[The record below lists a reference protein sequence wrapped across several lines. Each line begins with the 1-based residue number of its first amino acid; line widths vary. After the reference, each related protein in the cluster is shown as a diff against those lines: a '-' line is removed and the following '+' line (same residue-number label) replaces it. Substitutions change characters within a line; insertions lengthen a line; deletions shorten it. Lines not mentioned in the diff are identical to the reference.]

1 MRINN
6 FGNRAVLPEK
16 IAHKQA
22 ERREKADKNDKVQA
36 GEGFLPVKSHPIGD
50 EIRHYYVDNSGEVP
64 ERVHFEV
71 NDAREP
77 LPFERVKLLLSEIEQ
92 SLLNGEEALKAQ
104 RAASPE
110 TVLRL
115 LE

>member
-6 FGNRAVLPEK
+6 YGNRPILPDK
-16 IAHKQA
+16 LTHKQA
-22 ERREKADKNDKVQA
+22 AKGEKDRQSEKTQA

-71 NDAREP
+71 SDAREP
-77 LPFERVKLLLSEIEQ
+77 LPFERVKLLLAEIKQ
-92 SLLNGEEALKAQ
+92 SILSGDEALQAQ
-104 RAASPE
+104 RAAPPE

>member
-6 FGNRAVLPEK
+6 FGNKPLMPEK
-16 IAHKQA
+16 IGQKPTTHL
-22 ERREKADKNDKVQA
+22 EKTDKTQTGD
-36 GEGFLPVKSHPIGD
+36 GFLPVKSHPIGD

-77 LPFERVKLLLSEIEQ
+77 LPFERVKLLLAKIEQ
-92 SLLNGEEALKAQ
+92 SLINSDEALKAQ
-104 RAASPE
+104 RSSPPE

-115 LE
+115 LD

>member
-50 EIRHYYVDNSGEVP
+50 EIRHYYVDNSGDVP

-71 NDAREP
+71 SDAREP

-92 SLLNGEEALKAQ
+92 SLLNGDEALKAQ
-104 RAASPE
+104 RASPPE

>member
-1 MRINN
+1 MRISNY
-6 FGNRAVLPEK
+6 GNRPIVPDKLAQKP
-16 IAHKQA
+16 AD
-22 ERREKADKNDKVQA
+22 RRERTEQSDRTQA

-50 EIRHYYVDNSGEVP
+50 EIRHYYVDNSGEMP

-77 LPFERVKLLLSEIEQ
+77 LPFERVKLLLAEIEQ
-92 SLLNGEEALKAQ
+92 SLLNGDEALKAQ
-104 RAASPE
+104 RAAPPE